1 MTAVRFDTLDYAQKL
16 ETAGVPPEQAAVQA
30 KALGEALTGTDAFRD
45 DLAKLE
51 SSLDRKFA
59 KVDARF
65 DNIDAPFETIDA
77 RFETIDARLVNME
90 SRFNTKIDTLGNEL
104 TLLFGGK
111 LETLKWMFGVLVALN
126 GAMFVQL
133 FFKH

>member
-65 DNIDAPFETIDA
+65 
-77 RFETIDARLVNME
+77 ETIDARLVNME

>member
-16 ETAGVPPEQAAVQA
+16 ETTGVPPEQAAVQA

-65 DNIDAPFETIDA
+65 ETIDA

-111 LETLKWMFGVLVALN
+111 LETLQWMFGVLVALN